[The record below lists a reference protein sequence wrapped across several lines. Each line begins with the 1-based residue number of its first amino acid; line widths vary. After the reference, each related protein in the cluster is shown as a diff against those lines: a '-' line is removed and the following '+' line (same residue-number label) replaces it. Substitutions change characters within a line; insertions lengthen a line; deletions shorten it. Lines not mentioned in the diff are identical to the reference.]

1 MTSKL
6 FNASVK
12 ASRIDQQH
20 VRLILTIGALVLFV
34 LGAGA
39 PGGPG
44 GGGG

>member
-6 FNASVK
+6 FNLSTK

-39 PGGPG
+39 PGISGNG
-44 GGGG
+44 

>member
-6 FNASVK
+6 FNATVK
-12 ASRIDQQH
+12 ASRVDQQH

-39 PGGPG
+39 PTVSG
-44 GGGG
+44 GG